1 VTIRDTIT
9 VDNNMQLAPVI
20 DRLASNADI
29 KAADHQIKINELIV
43 KETAALRYPT
53 VRFNAAYNFSRNQ
66 TAAGLTLL
74 NRVAGPQAGLSLA
87 IPIYNGSSFKRQK
100 QAAEIDT
107 KTAELQKNTLLRDY
121 SASAVKMYQT
131 YQSSIEQLENQKKNY
146 ALSKQLLDLTLQ
158 RFELIQATI
167 IDVREAQRSFEEAG
181 YRLINLNFAA
191 KSAEIELKRLSNTLQ

>member
-1 VTIRDTIT
+1 V
-9 VDNNMQLAPVI
+9 
-20 DRLASNADI
+20 
-29 KAADHQIKINELIV
+29 
-43 KETAALRYPT
+43 
-53 VRFNAAYNFSRNQ
+53 
-66 TAAGLTLL
+66 
-74 NRVAGPQAGLSLA
+74 
-87 IPIYNGSSFKRQK
+87 
-100 QAAEIDT
+100 
-107 KTAELQKNTLLRDY
+107 
-121 SASAVKMYQT
+121 VKMYQT